1 MIDVEWNNYCKN
13 HLVLCFSL
21 RVRCN
26 IWTATWNISEAAAR
40 VVPQPVCCGFV
51 MHLCQFLDIV
61 LLFFDFLSERQVFAD
76 TVEVPGIDHSESH
89 HGLVG
94 NSFQST

>member
-1 MIDVEWNNYCKN
+1 MIVDEWKNYCKD

-40 VVPQPVCCGFV
+40 VVLQPMCCDFV
-51 MHLCQFLDIV
+51 TYLC
-61 LLFFDFLSERQVFAD
+61 
-76 TVEVPGIDHSESH
+76 
-89 HGLVG
+89 
-94 NSFQST
+94 

>member
-1 MIDVEWNNYCKN
+1 MMVDEWKNYCKD

-40 VVPQPVCCGFV
+40 VVLQPMCCDFV
-51 MHLCQFLDIV
+51 TYLC
-61 LLFFDFLSERQVFAD
+61 
-76 TVEVPGIDHSESH
+76 
-89 HGLVG
+89 
-94 NSFQST
+94 